1 MVTRTLRDLADRLAA
16 ITRGFG
22 DALDEAGRL
31 ALRALAGAPRYVLPS
46 GRYIR
51 FETTRQIYFTA
62 VQGLPVILRAAVS
75 LGFLI
80 AFALLSLGVERIAVL
95 IRALEVSIYA
105 NLIPILVAF
114 IVIGRSGAA
123 LTSDVASFRIGQTVD
138 AFAAMNLEP
147 VHFMVLPRIVGMT
160 ISLLLLTFWMAFAAY
175 ATSVLIHLVIHPT
188 QLARALSES
197 ARLFAAGP
205 VLLTILKVALF
216 GLSIAAVHCMFGL
229 RCRTVIDIARN
240 IPSAFVASSSWCMAC
255 NEPRPICLSESD
267 SK

>member
-1 MVTRTLRDLADRLAA
+1 ML
-16 ITRGFG
+16 
-22 DALDEAGRL
+22 
-31 ALRALAGAPRYVLPS
+31 
-46 GRYIR
+46 
-51 FETTRQIYFTA
+51 
-62 VQGLPVILRAAVS
+62 LRAAVS

-80 AFALLSLGVERIAVL
+80 AFALLSLGVERIDVL
-95 IRALEVSIYA
+95 IRALEVSIYG

-188 QLARALSES
+188 VRLRRLLFLVHGMQRTTPDPLARALSES

-240 IPSAFVASSSWCMAC
+240 IPSAFVASSSWCMAVAVLVDIVA
-255 NEPRPICLSESD
+255 NV
-267 SK
+267 